1 MRKLIRVRPNFPM
14 PSNWFVKLDH
24 SCQLFAAIV
33 MGSLLG
39 GGLMAL
45 HQSMGSEA
53 AGYLC
58 ERPRT
63 DSVYSNTDRAELKA
77 LIEEVITSGNH

>member
-53 AGYLC
+53 AGYL
-58 ERPRT
+58 
-63 DSVYSNTDRAELKA
+63 SVYSNTDRAELKA